1 MANLSNIN
9 GKFVVEQTTGYVG
22 IGDTDP
28 DYLLHL
34 ASADVA
40 NGTRLAIENTNGSGK
55 VYGLIADNT
64 GVFSLRDLTAS
75 TDRLTISNGG
85 DATFSGNVSAQGGT
99 FTQAGGGVQILNNGT
114 AGYNANIFFGKSGG
128 TDGYSIGQGVT
139 ANDGVFRVYNN
150 GTASVPLAIAD
161 NNDAT
166 FAGELYASRFILPS
180 TGTTTPANQ
189 FIYTNNTN
197 TGSGKLII
205 QAGVGSAA
213 FGGGINLF
221 SHSHASKAG
230 WVTAGISSGSN
241 GKFSV
246 NTAGNAS
253 GTDVFTVD
261 ALGNGIFAGNVG
273 IANQLYHLGETTNN
287 IAFSTGNFDVN
298 MGGSN
303 KVNID
308 AANTYLNN
316 NNVLINN
323 NGGSL
328 VIDGTGASE
337 LRMAG
342 PNGYYSFMMS
352 TQVRR
357 ANAITW
363 STLGTDGSPVNDA
376 VTGDLMTLSYTGNV
390 GIGTTSPSSL
400 LTLNK
405 ASGEVGI
412 LLEGN
417 GTDVAK
423 FKVSSAGVNHAVQ
436 IGTISNNEVQFH
448 TNNTERMR
456 ITSEGITEFKT
467 TNSTAVK
474 QKSVL
479 RLSGGGAANG
489 YTLINDTYTATESQ
503 LNISSVTF

>member
-1 MANLSNIN
+1 GTALTVAGSGTFTGNVTLSNTAPLLYLNNTTASTGKNWRLSSASN
-9 GKFVVEQTTGYVG
+9 GKFFITQEGVV
-22 IGDTDP
+22 D
-28 DYLLHL
+28 
-34 ASADVA
+34 
-40 NGTRLAIENTNGSGK
+40 AITLDHTSG
-55 VYGLIADNT
+55 N
-64 GVFSLRDLTAS
+64 S
-75 TDRLTISNGG
+75 
-85 DATFSGNVSAQGGT
+85 TFSGNVSAQGGT

-308 AANTYLNN
+308 A
-316 NNVLINN
+316 
-323 NGGSL
+323 
-328 VIDGTGASE
+328 
-337 LRMAG
+337 
-342 PNGYYSFMMS
+342 
-352 TQVRR
+352 
-357 ANAITW
+357 
-363 STLGTDGSPVNDA
+363 
-376 VTGDLMTLSYTGNV
+376 
-390 GIGTTSPSSL
+390 
-400 LTLNK
+400 
-405 ASGEVGI
+405 
-412 LLEGN
+412 
-417 GTDVAK
+417 
-423 FKVSSAGVNHAVQ
+423 
-436 IGTISNNEVQFH
+436 
-448 TNNTERMR
+448 
-456 ITSEGITEFKT
+456 
-467 TNSTAVK
+467 
-474 QKSVL
+474 
-479 RLSGGGAANG
+479 
-489 YTLINDTYTATESQ
+489 
-503 LNISSVTF
+503 